1 MSHTTCVARAV
12 AVTLKPGT
20 DAVAD
25 AGPHVAGVT
34 CTHIHTG
41 RPTSPIDPGRGAIPI
56 SGPRIGS
63 WRIALAASI
72 CGVTAGTAPA
82 PGPPATGS
90 GRHTQ
95 PPALVP
101 GENGM
106 HDAW

>member
-1 MSHTTCVARAV
+1 MSHTTQVARAV
-12 AVTLKPGT
+12 AVTDSPGT

-25 AGPHVAGVT
+25 TGPHVAGVT
-34 CTHIHTG
+34 STHNHTG
-41 RPTSPIDPGRGAIPI
+41 NPTSPVDPGRGAIPI
-56 SGPRIGS
+56 NGPRIGN

-72 CGVTAGTAPA
+72 AGVTTGPAAAPPA
-82 PGPPATGS
+82 PGGAA

-106 HDAW
+106 QDP